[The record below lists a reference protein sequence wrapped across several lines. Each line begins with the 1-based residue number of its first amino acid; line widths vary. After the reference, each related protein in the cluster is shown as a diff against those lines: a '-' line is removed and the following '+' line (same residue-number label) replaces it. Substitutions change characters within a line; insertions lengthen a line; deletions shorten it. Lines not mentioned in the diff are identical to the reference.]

1 MRARV
6 LPLLLKHESCCTC
19 LALLADMCA
28 TLSCFLLQRGPI
40 PLLLR
45 SAGDKCGSLQASG
58 VPTEFKQ
65 FDGTFHGFVTIAMGL
80 PQSAEALKM
89 SVQALRKAFG
99 MA

>member
-1 MRARV
+1 
-6 LPLLLKHESCCTC
+6 
-19 LALLADMCA
+19 
-28 TLSCFLLQRGPI
+28 
-40 PLLLR
+40 
-45 SAGDKCGSLQASG
+45 LQASG